1 MGMGSLLIFTVYNL
15 LAYYGTNPTLTNI
28 NVKFVKE
35 LSYPAITICNMSPY
49 KQSAVNAS
57 PAMTSHLLH
66 SSRLGVIM
74 PPLNYSDPLYAELNH
89 AFSDDWLD
97 KVSFDIKDLFVVC
110 VNKRV
115 VVSCYD
121 ILTRKITQWG
131 TCFTYNN
138 YEKVETEGR
147 VNGSMTGSATAL
159 TFYINI
165 QQSEYVFNTNIAAGV
180 KVYTLNIDRTI
191 FIYILCDTGVHHR
204 QMTDIILNNCPCP
217 FRFVEQIV
225 LSDL

>member
-1 MGMGSLLIFTVYNL
+1 
-15 LAYYGTNPTLTNI
+15 
-28 NVKFVKE
+28 
-35 LSYPAITICNMSPY
+35 
-49 KQSAVNAS
+49 
-57 PAMTSHLLH
+57 
-66 SSRLGVIM
+66 
-74 PPLNYSDPLYAELNH
+74 LYAELNH

-180 KVYTLNIDRTI
+180 KVYTVIRKGMI
-191 FIYILCDTGVHHR
+191 QFSIQWVR
-204 QMTDIILNNCPCP
+204 
-217 FRFVEQIV
+217 IV
-225 LSDL
+225 QWRHDDAESAAMK